1 MSKRQY
7 HQGKYVIAN
16 PEKYEGDISKITFR
30 SSWEK
35 KLMVSLDH
43 DPNIIAWGSE
53 TFHVPYFSQVDN
65 KMRRYFPD
73 FIVKYKDRHGNIKI
87 DIIEVKPYKE
97 TIPAKKT
104 GGKNSKQ
111 RFVNESLTFQRNTD
125 KWEACHAFAKKNG
138 MTFKLMTEYDLGIKK
153 RK

>member
-1 MSKRQY
+1 MARKF
-7 HQGKYVIAN
+7 HQGKYKIAN
-16 PEKYEGDISKITFR
+16 PEKYAGDVNKIVFR

-35 KLMVSLDH
+35 KLMVNLDH
-43 DPNIIAWGSE
+43 DPNIISWGSE
-53 TFHVPYFSQVDN
+53 TFHVPYFSQVDG

-73 FIVKYKDRHGNIKI
+73 FIVKYKDKQGNIKV

-97 TIPAKKT
+97 TIPAKK
-104 GGKNSKQ
+104 GGGRNSKQ

-125 KWEACHAFAKKNG
+125 KWNACTAFAHKHG
-138 MTFKLMTEYDLGIKK
+138 MEFKLMTEYELGIKK